1 MNVYVNSAG
10 NLTCATRRITIG
22 MKREDVIEIDLVKLG
37 AAVLHR
43 IWAVILAA
51 VICATVAFGLTYI
64 FVEPTYVASTLLYVN
79 NNTISVG
86 STSFSI
92 SSGSLTAAQELV
104 NTYIVILKARTS
116 LNEII
121 ETAGLTRSAE
131 SLKHMISA
139 QPVNSTEIFEIS
151 VTSTDPQE
159 AELIANTIAKVLPKK
174 IAEIV
179 DGSSVRIVDYA
190 IVPSSRS
197 GPSYSRRAMIGFLI
211 GLVLSVAVIV
221 IRVLFDN
228 FIREEQYITQTYDYP
243 ILASIPDLRVTG
255 NRSGGGY
262 YGYRAERVS
271 AETEEQKEETEES

>member
-1 MNVYVNSAG
+1 
-10 NLTCATRRITIG
+10 
-22 MKREDVIEIDLVKLG
+22 MKREDIVEIDLMKLG

-43 IWAVILAA
+43 IWAVILVA
-51 VICATVAFGLTYI
+51 VICATIAFGVTYV

-86 STSFSI
+86 STNFSI

-121 ETAGLTRSAE
+121 ETAGLTRSPQ
-131 SLKHMISA
+131 SLKGMISA

-179 DGSSVRIVDYA
+179 DGSSVRVVDYA

-197 GPSYSRRAMIGFLI
+197 GPSYSRRAMLGFLV

-221 IRVLFDN
+221 LRALFDN

-255 NRSGGGY
+255 SKSGSGY
-262 YGYRAERVS
+262 YGYRSERLSAEN
-271 AETEEQKEETEES
+271 AAQKEEKGETEEQ